1 MLNCDKAILVAYIDV
16 YSVNRAKGVEMLAQ
30 FKEYLDR
37 SFYNEKEINDDS
49 LVILTIPS
57 NKTEIQLLNARYPD
71 YEKLEN
77 FANHKMIEFMEEQEK
92 ISKTK

>member
-16 YSVNRAKGVEMLAQ
+16 YNVNKAKGVEMVSQ
-30 FKEYLDR
+30 FKYYLEK

-77 FANHKMIEFMEEQEK
+77 FAKHKMIEFMEEQEK

>member
-1 MLNCDKAILVAYIDV
+1 MLNCDKSILVAYIDV
-16 YSVNRAKGVEMLAQ
+16 YNLNKAKGVQMVSQ
-30 FKEYLDR
+30 FKEYLEK
-37 SFYNEKEINDDS
+37 SFYNDKEINDDS

-71 YEKLEN
+71 YKKLEN
-77 FANHKMIEFMEEQEK
+77 FAQHKMIEFMEEQEK

>member
-1 MLNCDKAILVAYIDV
+1 MLNCDKAILVAYVDV
-16 YSVNRAKGVEMLAQ
+16 YNVNRAKGVEMVSQ
-30 FKEYLDR
+30 FKYHLDK

-49 LVILTIPS
+49 LVILVIPS
-57 NKTEIQLLNARYPD
+57 NRTEIQLLNARYPD

-77 FANHKMIEFMEEQEK
+77 FAKHKMIEFMEEQEK

>member
-16 YSVNRAKGVEMLAQ
+16 HDRNKASGMQALAD
-30 FKEYLDR
+30 FRSYLER
-37 SFYNEKEINDDS
+37 LFYNEKEINDDS
-49 LVILTIPS
+49 LVIIVVPS
-57 NKTEIQLLNARYPD
+57 DKTEIQLLNARYPD

-77 FANHKMIEFMEEQEK
+77 FAKHKMIEFMEEQEK

>member
-1 MLNCDKAILVAYIDV
+1 MLNCDKAILVAYINV
-16 YSVNRAKGVEMLAQ
+16 YDVNRAKGVQMVSQ
-30 FKEYLDR
+30 YKEYLEG

-49 LVILTIPS
+49 LIILVVPS
-57 NKTEIQLLNARYPD
+57 DRTEIQLLNARYPD

-77 FANHKMIEFMEEQEK
+77 FAKHKMIEFMEEQEK